1 MPVRSASRQPDGV
14 PSWFKTPQGQAV
26 LHSEDEAARQAL
38 RERPGM
44 PALWLAPHYGQVEEK
59 TGICVRLAQNG
70 GLFAGDIHCDA
81 TLPIASEAVGTVI
94 LQHIAEAYPD
104 WPELLEE
111 CARVLIPGGRLWVF
125 ALNPLGLFRAR
136 WSGNGLRSCEPVTWR
151 RRMRAHGLQPE
162 PVSVGLGPRWK
173 VQTLSDPQTGAGSR
187 AAYLLR
193 AEKQVI
199 PLTRIRQPALRWQP
213 SRLPTA

>member
-1 MPVRSASRQPDGV
+1 MPVRSASRQPDGT

-26 LHSEDEAARQAL
+26 LRSQDEAVHQAM
-38 RERPGM
+38 RERSGLPS
-44 PALWLAPHYGQVEEK
+44 LWLTPQYAQIDAK
-59 TGICVRLAQNG
+59 AGICVRLAQDG
-70 GLFAGDIHCDA
+70 GVFAGDVRCDM

-94 LQHIAEAYPD
+94 LQHVAEAYPD

-125 ALNPLGLFRAR
+125 ALNPLGLYRGR

-162 PVSVGLGPRWK
+162 PVSVGLGPRWR
-173 VQTLSDPQTGAGSR
+173 VQALPTPQTGAGSR
-187 AAYLLR
+187 ASYLLR

-213 SRLPTA
+213 SLPTA

>member
-1 MPVRSASRQPDGV
+1 M
-14 PSWFKTPQGQAV
+14 TPQGQAV
-26 LHSEDEAARQAL
+26 LRSEDEAVRQAM

-44 PALWLAPHYGQVEEK
+44 ASLWLTPHYAKIEAEAGL
-59 TGICVRLAQNG
+59 CVRLAQNG
-70 GLFAGDIHCDA
+70 RLFAGDVRCDA
-81 TLPIASEAVGTVI
+81 TLPLASEAFGTVI
-94 LQHIAEAYPD
+94 LQHVAEAYAD

-173 VQTLSDPQTGAGSR
+173 VQALSDPQTGAGSR

>member
-1 MPVRSASRQPDGV
+1 MPVRSASRQPDGA

-26 LHSEDEAARQAL
+26 LRSEDEAVRQAM

-44 PALWLAPHYGQVEEK
+44 PSLWLTPQYAKIDAEA
-59 TGICVRLAQNG
+59 GICVRLAQDG
-70 GLFAGDIHCDA
+70 DLFTGDARCGA

-94 LQHIAEAYPD
+94 LQHVAEACRD
-104 WPELLEE
+104 WPELLQE
-111 CARVLIPGGRLWVF
+111 CARVLIPGGRLWVL
-125 ALNPLGLFRAR
+125 ALNPLGLYRAR

-162 PVSVGLGPRWK
+162 PVSLGLGPRWR
-173 VQTLSDPQTGAGSR
+173 VQALPDQQTGAGSR

-199 PLTRIRQPALRWQP
+199 PLTRVRQPTLRWQP
-213 SRLPTA
+213 SLPTA

>member
-1 MPVRSASRQPDGV
+1 M
-14 PSWFKTPQGQAV
+14 TPQGQAV
-26 LHSEDEAARQAL
+26 LRSEDEAVRQAM
-38 RERPGM
+38 RERPGL
-44 PALWLAPHYGQVEEK
+44 PSLWLTPQYEK
-59 TGICVRLAQNG
+59 IEAEAGICVRLAQNG
-70 GLFAGDIHCDA
+70 HLFAGDIHCDA
-81 TLPIASEAVGTVI
+81 TLPLASEAVGTVI
-94 LQHIAEAYPD
+94 LQHVVEAYSD

-125 ALNPLGLFRAR
+125 ALNPLGLYRAR

-151 RRMRAHGLQPE
+151 RRMRAHSLLPE
-162 PVSVGLGPRWK
+162 PVSVGVGPRWR
-173 VQTLSDPQTGAGSR
+173 VQALPTPQTGAGSR

-213 SRLPTA
+213 SLPTA